1 MPLRTNLARAG
12 VLAVAALRTA
22 HGFYVPGVRPH
33 EFEPGEDV
41 PMKVNSL
48 TSIHT
53 QVSCLHL
60 LCRGNC
66 NDRVARILAR
76 TFVDASLS

>member
-1 MPLRTNLARAG
+1 MTNLRSAMAKVSLLTMA
-12 VLAVAALRTA
+12 VLKTA

-41 PMKVNSL
+41 PMKVNAL

-53 QVSCLHL
+53 QV
-60 LCRGNC
+60 
-66 NDRVARILAR
+66 RVITTIIILWWGIEGIEGVR
-76 TFVDASLS
+76 VVEFG